1 MKITPG
7 KSGKLKYGSVS
18 ALMVVLVL
26 AGLIVL
32 NVGAT
37 LLERK
42 KGWRID
48 LSFNAI
54 ASQSPET
61 AEILKGIDTPVKIW
75 ALYRKGDEDAP
86 LAELLDRY
94 AAANPQISWE
104 QVDPSLNPALLNR
117 FTTDSV
123 TPVSNDLIVSCEATG
138 RFRVLAPGLCQRRHG
153 PGDRRIC
160 L

>member
-1 MKITPG
+1 MKRKPG
-7 KSGKLKYGSVS
+7 KSGKLKYRSIS
-18 ALMVVLVL
+18 LLMLALIL

-32 NVGAT
+32 NVGAAV
-37 LLERK
+37 LERK

-61 AEILKGIDTPVKIW
+61 AEILKNLDTPVKIW

-86 LAELLDRY
+86 LTELLDRY
-94 AAANPQISWE
+94 AAASPQITWE
-104 QVDPSLNPALLNR
+104 QADPAMNPALLNR

-123 TPVSNDLIVSCEATG
+123 TL
-138 RFRVLAPGLCQRRHG
+138 L
-153 PGDRRIC
+153 
-160 L
+160 